1 MEHNTVYHIFLFFT
15 CFLQVAAAVIAVRLT
30 RITKSN
36 LSWILICAALVLW
49 SVRSVIDIVRIFV
62 PQFGF
67 ESQEPYSWGGIFIST
82 CFAIGVYLIKNI
94 FVYNK
99 EAEQKQRAY
108 EKRLLNSVI
117 EAEEKERKRFSTELH
132 DGLGPILSSIKMGFS
147 AVSGEVSDPEIR
159 SNLNQAIAEAI
170 TTVREVSNN
179 LSPHVLTNFGIE
191 KAMSNFIGKLNVPSD
206 LSITYNIAF
215 GSKRYQS
222 TIEIVVYR
230 VICELINN
238 TIRHARATLIDIHL
252 QEVDDKLLL
261 EYADNGIGF
270 TPAMDPEGNVS
281 ETTGSGMG
289 YYNIVSRVSSL
300 KGTVSYGTYNQLSTS
315 RPGILVRIEIPLK
328 GVL

>member
-1 MEHNTVYHIFLFFT
+1 MGTNTVYQIFLFFT
-15 CFLQVAAAVIAVRLT
+15 CFLQVFAAVIAVRLT

-36 LSWILICAALVLW
+36 LSWILICAGLVTW

-67 ESQEPYSWGGIFIST
+67 ESNEPYSWGGIFISF

-94 FVYNK
+94 FVYNR
-99 EAEQKQRAY
+99 EAEEKQRAY

-147 AVSGEVSDPEIR
+147 AVSNEVSDPEVR
-159 SNLNQAIAEAI
+159 TNLNQAIAEAI

-179 LSPHVLTNFGIE
+179 LSPHVLNNFGIE
-191 KAMSNFIGKLNVPSD
+191 KAISNFIGKLNVPQG
-206 LSITYNIAF
+206 LNIKYDISF
-215 GSKRYQS
+215 GSTRYQP

-238 TIRHARATLIDIHL
+238 TIRHARATLINIYI
-252 QEVDDKLLL
+252 QEQKGKLLL

-270 TPAMDPEGNVS
+270 TPSVDPEGNVT

-315 RPGILVRIEIPLK
+315 RPGVLVKIEIPLK
-328 GVL
+328 GVE

>member
-1 MEHNTVYHIFLFFT
+1 MGSNTVYHVFLFFT
-15 CFLQVAAAVIAVRLT
+15 CFLQVFAAVIAVRLT

-36 LSWILICAALVLW
+36 LSWILICAGLVIW

-62 PQFGF
+62 PRFGF
-67 ESQEPYSWGGIFIST
+67 DSQEPYSWGGIFISF

-94 FVYNK
+94 FVYNR

-108 EKRLLNSVI
+108 EKKLLNSVI

-147 AVSGEVSDPEIR
+147 AVSSEVTDPEIR
-159 SNLNQAIAEAI
+159 NNLNQAIAEAI

-191 KAMSNFIGKLNVPSD
+191 KAISNFIGKLNVPAG
-206 LSITYNIAF
+206 LNIKYNISF
-215 GSKRYQS
+215 GAKRYQP

-252 QEVDDKLLL
+252 QEDEDKLLL

-270 TPAMDPEGNVS
+270 TPTLDPESNVT
-281 ETTGSGMG
+281 ETTGTGMG

-315 RPGILVRIEIPLK
+315 RPGVLVRIEIPINA
-328 GVL
+328 VE